1 MHKTEIKYQLA
12 DMINGVFGDVFDSLE
27 AAEAALA
34 EAIEE
39 GQKANDEMAAEV
51 GIEAE
56 DASEFFKI
64 VEVEAHMKNEKQ
76 NFENVK
82 NTYVVYQSFHQHA
95 SGGID
100 EVWPLFETKENAL
113 GFIVNRF
120 AETLTSEQEADLKEC
135 GAVDLGDYVVGLVL
149 VSDITEDDNYCE
161 WTTNEKLAGEVIVT
175 VTNANSS
182 NTQRRH
188 LVRSEFLMDC

>member
-1 MHKTEIKYQLA
+1 
-12 DMINGVFGDVFDSLE
+12 
-27 AAEAALA
+27 
-34 EAIEE
+34 
-39 GQKANDEMAAEV
+39 
-51 GIEAE
+51 
-56 DASEFFKI
+56 
-64 VEVEAHMKNEKQ
+64 MKNEKQ

-120 AETLTSEQEADLKEC
+120 AETLTSEQEADLKEY
-135 GAVDLGDYVVGLVL
+135 GAVDLGRYVIGLVL

-161 WTTNEKLAGEVIVT
+161 WTTDERLAGEVV
-175 VTNANSS
+175 VEVANKDAS

-188 LVRSEFLMDC
+188 LVRSQFFFDC